1 MNPKVL
7 LVANTDWYLYRFR
20 LTLARHLVSQ
30 GYQVKMVSPSGP
42 YVSRLI
48 DQGFEWLEWGVERQ
62 SVSPI
67 GELRSLWQLTELY
80 ATEKP
85 TIVHHHTIK
94 PVLYGSFAA
103 TKTGVPAIIN
113 SITGSGFVFM
123 SNEIKARILRP
134 VVSFLYRQWLK
145 SPNCAV
151 IFENPED
158 RDDFLKRDLI
168 QPQQAYLIK
177 SVGVDTTKFTP
188 VPEPE
193 GIPVVTMASRML
205 WDKGVGVFVEAAREL
220 KNRLPVHMILAGLPD
235 IDNPSSVPMDQ
246 MNAWSEEGVIEWIGW
261 QEDVAALYA
270 RSNIVALPSF
280 YEGLPTSL
288 IEAAACGRALITS
301 DIRGCR
307 DVVSHGVNG
316 LLVKPGDPIAL
327 ADAIEQLVKA
337 PKLRKQMGQRAREQV
352 EQEFSADIVNH
363 KTLDIYLMCLKEMI
377 LASDTFA

>member
-123 SNEIKARILRP
+123 SNEIKARI
-134 VVSFLYRQWLK
+134 
-145 SPNCAV
+145 
-151 IFENPED
+151 
-158 RDDFLKRDLI
+158 
-168 QPQQAYLIK
+168 
-177 SVGVDTTKFTP
+177 
-188 VPEPE
+188 
-193 GIPVVTMASRML
+193 
-205 WDKGVGVFVEAAREL
+205 
-220 KNRLPVHMILAGLPD
+220 
-235 IDNPSSVPMDQ
+235 
-246 MNAWSEEGVIEWIGW
+246 
-261 QEDVAALYA
+261 
-270 RSNIVALPSF
+270 
-280 YEGLPTSL
+280 
-288 IEAAACGRALITS
+288 
-301 DIRGCR
+301 
-307 DVVSHGVNG
+307 
-316 LLVKPGDPIAL
+316 
-327 ADAIEQLVKA
+327 
-337 PKLRKQMGQRAREQV
+337 
-352 EQEFSADIVNH
+352 
-363 KTLDIYLMCLKEMI
+363 
-377 LASDTFA
+377 